1 MMRRLSTLALIL
13 GMLVVQ
19 SRLYAQENRDP
30 ATETWEA
37 IKEKLQLSHEQML
50 RVREIKQRNAVDL
63 ATLKQKLDSHVSE
76 LKSMLE
82 QEPADRQRIEQV
94 VQEIGRLQTQRV
106 RVQTH
111 TIYEIR
117 SILNPE
123 QKRIL
128 KTFRHGTREGGS
140 LGPEFIINKAS

>member
-1 MMRRLSTLALIL
+1 MRRLSALALVL

-19 SRLYAQENRDP
+19 SRLYAQENKDP

-37 IKEKLQLSHEQML
+37 IKEKLQLSHEQMI
-50 RVREIKQRNAVDL
+50 RVREIKERNAVDL
-63 ATLKQKLDSHVSE
+63 ATLKQKLDAHVGE
-76 LKSMLE
+76 LKRMLE
-82 QEPADRQRIEQV
+82 QEPADRQRIEQA

-106 RVQTH
+106 RLQTH

-128 KTFRHGTREGGS
+128 KSFRRGTREGGS
-140 LGPEFIINKAS
+140 LGPEFIVNKAS